1 MAASHLMSAVPSIAT
16 VCSSFGNGIKPMV
29 LPLQLGCWM
38 TAPLLPQPVR
48 MLEGGEFVKG

>member
-1 MAASHLMSAVPSIAT
+1 
-16 VCSSFGNGIKPMV
+16 MV